1 MKKNWSKLYLKIMV
15 MLLVA
20 FMIYGAIVT
29 FVVYRNV
36 LEENYNSIES
46 MLDTGAENINRTF
59 EMMDGAT
66 IALSGSESISKWRN
80 KKTYFSSK
88 DKSSSL
94 HTESLNKE
102 MQRVLVYNNVWNFD
116 LFDYLTVYENEKL
129 LAYTYTKSYST
140 QQIIDRTKKV
150 FYAVKNDDSYNQM
163 LSPTYEDQTIYTVLK
178 IQSDFASDD
187 AMYIIGGTSVAGFNE
202 KLTSMTSF
210 EGAKAFLIKNN
221 GIVYA
226 STNPEDLGNIVNDQL
241 LKAKGQRAQVRLA
254 GEKYDLI
261 RKRVNNDFQILYM
274 FPKQAIMR
282 QTLLGMESLIIV
294 SVIIAVLMVFILTL
308 VESSYETR
316 HLNDEAEIK
325 FLQHQMNPHFLFNI
339 LLTIQIKAKMS
350 SDESIYKMIGSLS
363 SLLRAGIYKDER
375 GLISVEEELK
385 YVEYYLSLQK
395 ERYEDKLTYN
405 ITVDDEQ
412 LNKCEIPR
420 LSIEP
425 IVENAVIH
433 GVEAVDRPAL
443 VTVNVTADA
452 SDLII
457 HVTDNGVGFDVN
469 EMDLAGES
477 DRVGLRS
484 TQKRI
489 QLIYGKKYG
498 LEIVSYKDIGTDIA
512 IRVPQKKWVG
522 SNE

>member
-1 MKKNWSKLYLKIMV
+1 
-15 MLLVA
+15 
-20 FMIYGAIVT
+20 
-29 FVVYRNV
+29 
-36 LEENYNSIES
+36 
-46 MLDTGAENINRTF
+46 
-59 EMMDGAT
+59 
-66 IALSGSESISKWRN
+66 
-80 KKTYFSSK
+80 
-88 DKSSSL
+88 
-94 HTESLNKE
+94 

-140 QQIIDRTKKV
+140 QQIIDRTGKV
-150 FYAVKNDDSYNQM
+150 FYAVKNDTAYNQM
-163 LSPTYEDQTIYTVLK
+163 IPPSYEDQTIYTVLK
-178 IQSDFASDD
+178 IQSDFDSED
-187 AMYIIGGTSVAGFNE
+187 AMYIIGGTSVAGLNE
-202 KLTSMTSF
+202 RLCSMASF
-210 EGAKAFLIKNN
+210 EGAKAFLINN
-221 GIVYA
+221 KGIVYA
-226 STNPEDLGNIVNDQL
+226 STNPEDLGNFLNDQL
-241 LKAKGQRAQVRLA
+241 FYAKGQRAQVRFA

-282 QTLLGMESLIIV
+282 QTLIGMESLIIV

-308 VESSYETR
+308 VESSYEAR

-350 SDESIYKMIGSLS
+350 KDESVYKMISSLS

-375 GLISVEEELK
+375 GLISIEEELK

-405 ITVDDEQ
+405 IIVDDEA
-412 LNKCEIPR
+412 LKKCEIPR

-433 GVEAVDRPAL
+433 GVEACDRPAL
-443 VTVNVTADA
+443 VTINVTAEGG
-452 SDLII
+452 DLII
-457 HVTDNGVGFDVN
+457 HVTDNGVGFDVD
-469 EMDLAGES
+469 EMDLESES

-489 QLIYGKKYG
+489 QLIYGKEYG
-498 LEIVSYKDIGTDIA
+498 LDVVSYKDIGTDIA
-512 IRVPQKKWVG
+512 IRVPQKKWV
-522 SNE
+522 